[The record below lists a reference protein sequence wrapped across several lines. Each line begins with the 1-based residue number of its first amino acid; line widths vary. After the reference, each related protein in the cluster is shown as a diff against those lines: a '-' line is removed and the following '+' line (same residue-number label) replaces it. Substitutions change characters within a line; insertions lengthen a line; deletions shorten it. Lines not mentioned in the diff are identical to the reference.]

1 MKKDN
6 NSRWILRTIAL
17 TVAAL
22 FSALAFTSSPAF
34 AVLRDC
40 DQIEDLLEPNGVW
53 NDVKVALIAAVAG
66 GGGVNDPAV
75 NGGLAT
81 GQWVAVVDRDG
92 IVCVVFFSGADRED
106 EWPASRVISMQKAYT
121 ANSLSLDSLAL
132 STANLWAATQ
142 PGGSLFGLQF
152 SNPVN
157 PAKAYADPAADAAAY
172 GTGTGDPAV
181 GEIVGGI
188 NVFGGGLALYNGSVV
203 GAIGVSGDT
212 SCRDHIV
219 AWKIRDVLGLDNVPA
234 GVADGF
240 TTDNI
245 IFDIQDNSII
255 QKSRGRGRGTL
266 RTQSNLLQTISAS
279 GFGHPECGFGETD
292 IAENLPNT
300 HPIGP

>member
-1 MKKDN
+1 MKKHKMM
-6 NSRWILRTIAL
+6 RRALAL
-17 TVAAL
+17 TVAL
-22 FSALAFTSSPAF
+22 FSALALTSSPAF
-34 AVLRDC
+34 AVLSRC
-40 DQIEDLLEPNGVW
+40 PAIVGNPNFT
-53 NDVKVALIAAVAG
+53 ALQRAL
-66 GGGVNDPAV
+66 NR
-75 NGGLAT
+75 
-81 GQWVAVVDRDG
+81 VVDGGEGPTAGLGNEMWATIVNRDG
-92 IVCVVFFSGADRED
+92 TVCAVFFSGSDRQNQ
-106 EWPASRVISMQKAYT
+106 WPASRVIAMQKAYT
-121 ANSLSLDSLAL
+121 ANSLSLDGFAL

>member
-1 MKKDN
+1 VKKDN

-22 FSALAFTSSPAF
+22 FSALAFTSGPAE
-34 AVLRDC
+34 AVLARC
-40 DQIEDLLEPNGVW
+40 GTILPNF
-53 NDVKVALIAAVAG
+53 NALNRAL
-66 GGGVNDPAV
+66 NR
-75 NGGLAT
+75 
-81 GQWVAVVDRDG
+81 VVDGGEGPTAGLGNEMWATIVNRDG
-92 IVCVVFFSGADRED
+92 TVCAVFFSGSDRQTQ
-106 EWPASRVISMQKAYT
+106 WPASRVIAMQKAYT
-121 ANSLSLDSLAL
+121 ANSLSLDGFAL

-234 GVADGF
+234 GVSPTGD
-240 TTDNI
+240 DNI
-245 IFDIQDNSII
+245 IFDIQDNSVI
-255 QKSRGRGRGTL
+255 QKNRGRGRGTVQS
-266 RTQSNLLQTISAS
+266 QSNLLQTISAN

-292 IAENLPNT
+292 IAEDLPNT
-300 HPIGP
+300 HPIGD